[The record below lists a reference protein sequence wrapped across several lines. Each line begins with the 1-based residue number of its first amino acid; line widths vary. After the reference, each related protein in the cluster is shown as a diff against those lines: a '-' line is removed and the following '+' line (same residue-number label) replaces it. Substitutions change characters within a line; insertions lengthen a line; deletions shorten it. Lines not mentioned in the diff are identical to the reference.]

1 MLGVA
6 FLQLV
11 CAVYVQ
17 LYRLAAEYGN
27 TQRGALE
34 CAARVKAKQRWIGR
48 IPTPP
53 LDPRPLSSSPSSP
66 LNHLFRFAGR
76 RTVGEISV
84 SPSALASVS

>member
-1 MLGVA
+1 MSGVA

-17 LYRLAAEYGN
+17 LYRLAAEHGN
-27 TQRGALE
+27 TQRGPLE

-53 LDPRPLSSSPSSP
+53 LDPRPLSSSPSFPPRPSSAVGVSNHPVNIRAAESP
-66 LNHLFRFAGR
+66 Q
-76 RTVGEISV
+76 
-84 SPSALASVS
+84 